1 MKGPVRDT
9 GVRHSAYPGKML
21 RILPVVLLIAL
32 VVYALIDC
40 VRTPDD
46 DMPVGIPK
54 VLWVILIILFPGIAA
69 LAWIVVSRVARAN
82 AAQARSP
89 RRPGLWSSPTPPRP
103 VRRSGPTAPDDD
115 PEFLARLEAERR
127 RVERERRQRQRELGD
142 GQDERDGE
150 TPGEDRPGTTSS
162 SSTGT
167 TAPGTSAGGPAPA
180 RPGDGGPEGG
190 TPRSPDE
197 GTSEDGT
204 SPSPGASQG

>member
-1 MKGPVRDT
+1 
-9 GVRHSAYPGKML
+9 ML

-82 AAQARSP
+82 ASP
-89 RRPGLWSSPTPPRP
+89 APSGRPGVWSSPTPPRP
-103 VRRSGPTAPDDD
+103 VRRRGPVAPDDD

-127 RVERERRQRQRELGD
+127 KAERERRKKLDEAGTPRELESGHD
-142 GQDERDGE
+142 GG
-150 TPGEDRPGTTSS
+150 
-162 SSTGT
+162 
-167 TAPGTSAGGPAPA
+167 ASAGERPADHEPT
-180 RPGDGGPEGG
+180 

-204 SPSPGASQG
+204 SPSPGANQG

>member
-1 MKGPVRDT
+1 M
-9 GVRHSAYPGKML
+9 S

-82 AAQARSP
+82 AAKSRSA
-89 RRPGLWSSPTPPRP
+89 RPGLWSSPTPTRP
-103 VRRSGPTAPDDD
+103 ARRSGPVAPDDD

-127 RVERERRQRQRELGD
+127 RAERERRQRPTQPGD
-142 GQDERDGE
+142 GEGANDDATPQD
-150 TPGEDRPGTTSS
+150 DRPATTPSPSTSQGTA
-162 SSTGT
+162 
-167 TAPGTSAGGPAPA
+167 APGTSPEGTTTGMTPGGPGN
-180 RPGDGGPEGG
+180 GDAQGG

>member
-1 MKGPVRDT
+1 MP
-9 GVRHSAYPGKML
+9 

-82 AAQARSP
+82 AAKAGP
-89 RRPGLWSSPTPPRP
+89 PARPGLWSSPTPPRP
-103 VRRSGPTAPDDD
+103 VRRGGPLAPDDD

-127 RVERERRQRQRELGD
+127 RAERERRRGLDQ
-142 GQDERDGE
+142 
-150 TPGEDRPGTTSS
+150 PGEGKGTSDDATPHEDSPGPTPSS
-162 SSTGT
+162 SKGP
-167 TAPGTSAGGPAPA
+167 TAPGTAPEGTTPAG
-180 RPGDGGPEGG
+180 PGNGTPEGG

>member
-1 MKGPVRDT
+1 MP
-9 GVRHSAYPGKML
+9 

-46 DMPVGIPK
+46 EMPVGIPK

-82 AAQARSP
+82 AARSGSA
-89 RRPGLWSSPTPPRP
+89 RPGLWSSPTPPRP
-103 VRRSGPTAPDDD
+103 VRRSGPVAPDDD

-127 RVERERRQRQRELGD
+127 RAERERRRRSGQPSADEDADGD
-142 GQDERDGE
+142 ASPRDDG
-150 TPGEDRPGTTSS
+150 PGTTLPSPPGP
-162 SSTGT
+162 GT
-167 TAPGTSAGGPAPA
+167 TAPGTSPEGSTAA
-180 RPGDGGPEGG
+180 RPADGEPEGG

>member
-1 MKGPVRDT
+1 MP
-9 GVRHSAYPGKML
+9 

-82 AAQARSP
+82 AAKAAGP
-89 RRPGLWSSPTPPRP
+89 VRPGLWSSPTPPRP
-103 VRRSGPTAPDDD
+103 VRRSGPVAPDDD
-115 PEFLARLEAERR
+115 PEFLARLEADRR
-127 RVERERRQRQRELGD
+127 RAERERRQSLEGP
-142 GQDERDGE
+142 GERKDASDDA
-150 TPGEDRPGTTSS
+150 TTHEDRPGPTPSSPKGPTT
-162 SSTGT
+162 
-167 TAPGTSAGGPAPA
+167 PGTATGGETATD
-180 RPGDGGPEGG
+180 PGNDAPEGG

-204 SPSPGASQG
+204 SQSPGASQG